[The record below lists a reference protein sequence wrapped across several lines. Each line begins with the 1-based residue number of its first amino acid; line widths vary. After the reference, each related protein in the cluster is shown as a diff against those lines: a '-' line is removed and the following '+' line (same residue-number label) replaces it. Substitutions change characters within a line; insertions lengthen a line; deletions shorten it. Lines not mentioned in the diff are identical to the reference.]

1 MEHDD
6 SERADD
12 EQFRK
17 DLVEMPHDQVLVSW
31 MDEFD
36 IEIVNDEDEFLNQI
50 DWVMREDD
58 RLMLM
63 E

>member
-1 MEHDD
+1 
-6 SERADD
+6 
-12 EQFRK
+12 
-17 DLVEMPHDQVLVSW
+17 

-36 IEIVNDEDEFLNQI
+36 IEIVNDEDVFLNQI
-50 DWVMREDD
+50 DWVMMADD

>member
-1 MEHDD
+1 
-6 SERADD
+6 
-12 EQFRK
+12 
-17 DLVEMPHDQVLVSW
+17 

>member
-1 MEHDD
+1 
-6 SERADD
+6 
-12 EQFRK
+12 
-17 DLVEMPHDQVLVSW
+17 

-36 IEIVNDEDEFLNQI
+36 IEIVNDEDVSLNQI
-50 DWVMREDD
+50 DWVMMADD